1 MDEGRKMMKKL
12 ILKGTDLE
20 LSNVCLGTANF
31 GEKLT
36 KEQAYE
42 VLDTYVA
49 AGGNFID
56 SANVYCKWIEELG
69 NCSEQYLGSWLGDR
83 KAYNKV
89 VIATKGGHYDF
100 KAPEISRVREETIRA
115 DLEESLQTLGV
126 DHIDF
131 YWLHR
136 DDESVDITEIVD
148 IMETLVK
155 EGKIRYYG
163 ASNYKQYRIEQAV
176 SYAEEKG
183 FQGFTAVSNQW
194 SMARVNPG
202 GNMNQ
207 DPSLVLMDSDYYQ
220 WHKRSKMPII
230 PFSSSAHGFF
240 DKLDRKLKMAED
252 MKRAYMNQDN
262 LEMYQTLCKLRKETG
277 VSLYALSIAWLT
289 NQPFQTLPVAAVS
302 RPEQLDD
309 FVVASSL
316 KLEKDVI
323 EKYSL

>member
-83 KAYNKV
+83 KAYNKI

-155 EGKIRYYG
+155 EGKSPIVG
-163 ASNYKQYRIEQAV
+163 EMSP
-176 SYAEEKG
+176 S
-183 FQGFTAVSNQW
+183 
-194 SMARVNPG
+194 VNGSLTTPPCAWPL
-202 GNMNQ
+202 MTKLT
-207 DPSLVLMDSDYYQ
+207 PSSEY
-220 WHKRSKMPII
+220 
-230 PFSSSAHGFF
+230 
-240 DKLDRKLKMAED
+240 
-252 MKRAYMNQDN
+252 NDN
-262 LEMYQTLCKLRKETG
+262 LSFL
-277 VSLYALSIAWLT
+277 
-289 NQPFQTLPVAAVS
+289 
-302 RPEQLDD
+302 
-309 FVVASSL
+309 
-316 KLEKDVI
+316 
-323 EKYSL
+323 

>member
-12 ILKGTDLE
+12 ILKETDLE

-69 NCSEQYLGSWLGDR
+69 NCSEQYLGSWLRDR
-83 KAYNKV
+83 KAYNKI

-155 EGKIRYYG
+155 EGKIRY
-163 ASNYKQYRIEQAV
+163 
-176 SYAEEKG
+176 
-183 FQGFTAVSNQW
+183 
-194 SMARVNPG
+194 
-202 GNMNQ
+202 
-207 DPSLVLMDSDYYQ
+207 
-220 WHKRSKMPII
+220 
-230 PFSSSAHGFF
+230 
-240 DKLDRKLKMAED
+240 
-252 MKRAYMNQDN
+252 
-262 LEMYQTLCKLRKETG
+262 
-277 VSLYALSIAWLT
+277 
-289 NQPFQTLPVAAVS
+289 
-302 RPEQLDD
+302 
-309 FVVASSL
+309 
-316 KLEKDVI
+316 
-323 EKYSL
+323 